1 MRMSTFESEDFR
13 WRETY
18 FVLFESSRRP
28 PLRKVEQT
36 IARLK
41 DRFEL
46 SHPSADETGSF
57 ESLTVM
63 APDDYAALDISYVE
77 GEEVVEQVQQLM
89 KDLKTTTLQPGDLE
103 KLARLPKC
111 DARFDIMHFEQVLEG
126 GEEGDE
132 MLDPSALL
140 LVMDALAKLTGGV
153 GIDPASGALM

>member
-1 MRMSTFESEDFR
+1 MSTFESDKFR

-18 FVLFESSRRP
+18 FVLFDAARRP
-28 PLRKVEQT
+28 ALHKVEQT
-36 IARLK
+36 IQKLK

-46 SHPSADETGSF
+46 SQGSADEEGGF

-77 GEEVVEQVQQLM
+77 GEEVVEQVQQLA
-89 KDLKTTTLQPGDLE
+89 KDFKTTTLQPGDLE

-111 DARFDIMHFEQVLEG
+111 DGRFDLMHFEQVLDG
-126 GEEGDE
+126 DEGDE

-140 LVMDALAKLTGGV
+140 LVMEALVKLTGGV
-153 GIDPASGALM
+153 GIDPQSGALM

>member
-1 MRMSTFESEDFR
+1 MSMFESEDYR

-18 FVLFESSRRP
+18 FVLFNAAKRP
-28 PLRKVEQT
+28 ALRKVEQT
-36 IARLK
+36 VARLK

-46 SHPSADETGSF
+46 SQPCADDEGLF

-77 GEEVVEQVQQLM
+77 GEEVTEQVQQLI
-89 KDLKTTTLQPGDLE
+89 KDLKTTTLQPGDME

-111 DARFDIMHFEQVLEG
+111 NARFDLMHFEQVLEG
-126 GEEGDE
+126 GEEGEE

-140 LVMDALAKLTGGV
+140 LVMEALVKLTDGV
-153 GIDPASGALM
+153 GIDPQSGALM

>member
-1 MRMSTFESEDFR
+1 MSTFESDDFR

-18 FVLFESSRRP
+18 FVLFEVTRRP
-28 PLRKVEQT
+28 PLAKVQQT
-36 IARLK
+36 IQRLR

-46 SHPSADETGSF
+46 SQPNADDDGLF
-57 ESLTVM
+57 ESLTIM

-77 GEEVVEQVQQLM
+77 GEEVVEQVQQVL

-111 DARFDIMHFEQVLEG
+111 NARFDLMHFEQVLD

-132 MLDPSALL
+132 MLDPSGLL
-140 LVMDALAKLTGGV
+140 LVMEALVKITGGV
-153 GIDPASGALM
+153 GIDPQSGALM

>member
-1 MRMSTFESEDFR
+1 MSTFESDNFR

-18 FVLFESSRRP
+18 FVLFDAARRP
-28 PLRKVEQT
+28 SLHKVEQT
-36 IARLK
+36 IQRLK

-46 SHPSADETGSF
+46 SQAAADDDGGF
-57 ESLTVM
+57 ESLTVL

-77 GEEVVEQVQQLM
+77 GEEVIEQAQQLL
-89 KDLKTTTLQPGDLE
+89 KDLKTTTLQPGDME

-111 DARFDIMHFEQVLEG
+111 NARFDLMHFEQVLE

-140 LVMDALAKLTGGV
+140 LVMEALVKLTAGV
-153 GIDPASGALM
+153 GIDPQSGALM

>member
-1 MRMSTFESEDFR
+1 MSTFESDDFN

-18 FVLFESSRRP
+18 FVLFESDRRP

-46 SHPSADETGSF
+46 SHPSADEDGAF

-77 GEEVVEQVQQLM
+77 GEEVIEQAQQLM
-89 KDLKTTTLQPGDLE
+89 KDLKTTTLQPGDIE

-111 DARFDIMHFEQVLEG
+111 DARFDLMHFEQVLEG
-126 GEEGDE
+126 SEEGEE

-140 LVMDALAKLTGGV
+140 LIMEALVKLTDGV
-153 GIDPASGALM
+153 GIDPQSGALM

>member
-1 MRMSTFESEDFR
+1 MSMFESDNFR

-18 FVLFESSRRP
+18 FVLFTVGKRP
-28 PLRKVEQT
+28 SLRKVEQVV
-36 IARLK
+36 ARLK

-46 SHPSADETGSF
+46 THPSADDEGLF

-77 GEEVVEQVQQLM
+77 GDEVAEQVEQLI
-89 KDLKTTTLQPGDLE
+89 KDLKTTTLQPGDME

-111 DARFDIMHFEQVLEG
+111 DARFDLMHFEQVLEG
-126 GEEGDE
+126 SEEGDE

-140 LVMDALAKLTGGV
+140 LVMEALAKLTDGV
-153 GIDPASGALM
+153 GIDPQSGALM